1 MRYVILVTV
10 FAALAFS
17 AQGAPEAKALRVLY
31 LTKSAGFEH
40 SAIKRDGDKLG
51 YSEKVIGEIAKQ
63 MGATYTATKDASQI
77 NAANLKNYDVVIF
90 YTSGNLTEPGTD
102 KQPAMGASG
111 VADLKAWVEQGGG
124 LIGFHAACDSF
135 RTEGEGVSPY
145 TQLMGA
151 EFAGHGKQFKG
162 SIKAVDKSHP
172 AMQHFPDGWSANE
185 EWYTF
190 KKFNPD
196 MHVIAVLDAGEER
209 GKQEMYKGP
218 SYPFIWCRAEGKGRV
233 YYNGLGHRED
243 TVWDNKD
250 VQASIADAIRW
261 AAGEGALDAESNYKQ
276 VVDAQEKTL
285 AK

>member
-1 MRYVILVTV
+1 MRYAILVLF

-17 AQGAPEAKALRVLY
+17 VQGAAAAKPLRILY

-40 SAIKRDGDKLG
+40 SAVKRDGDKLG
-51 YSEKVIGEIAKQ
+51 HSERVIEKIAKE
-63 MGATYTATKDASQI
+63 MSATYTATKDASLI

-90 YTSGNLTEPGTD
+90 YTSGNLTELGTD
-102 KQPAMGASG
+102 KTPAMGPNG
-111 VADLKAWVEQGGG
+111 IADLKAWVEQGGG
-124 LIGFHAACDSF
+124 LIGYHAASDSF
-135 RTEGEGVSPY
+135 RTEGDGVSPY

-162 SIKAVDKSHP
+162 TLKAVDKSHP
-172 AMQHFPDGWSANE
+172 AMQHFPDGWTELE

-190 KKFNPD
+190 KKLNPD
-196 MHVIAVLDAGEER
+196 MHVIAVADAGEER

-233 YYNGLGHRED
+233 YYNALGHRED
-243 TVWDNKD
+243 TVWDNKEF
-250 VQASIADAIRW
+250 QASIADAIRW
-261 AAGEGALDAESNYKQ
+261 ASGEGALDAESNYKQ
-276 VVDAQEKTL
+276 VVEAQEKAQ